1 MYNGRSNREFATSR
15 CEADELMPQNPQ
27 EDDWVSAWDAVQS
40 FAQEFGGLK
49 RAQHALA
56 IAMREQLL
64 TAAAEHTAICE
75 GTEDFEE
82 LEAKKGE
89 ILEIPSNVWTRSE
102 YWDSDRLAWDWEEG
116 EFRIENLDSDCAY
129 MFFGVHF
136 LMSDLDKLKPDLPAF
151 AELLTPR
158 DSKARIEQIKG
169 ARRGPKPSIR
179 WAAFIEAI
187 LQLERDG
194 DLMTA
199 QYDGPVKLLDTIQGR
214 IGLDKQFD
222 PRPIEPVVS
231 YIYANL
237 LCGVSRK

>member
-1 MYNGRSNREFATSR
+1 MTRSGD
-15 CEADELMPQNPQ
+15 EAD
-27 EDDWVSAWDAVQS
+27 WVTAWDSVQS
-40 FAQEFGGLK
+40 VARAFGGLK

-56 IAMREQLL
+56 IALREQLL

-75 GTEDFEE
+75 GEDDFKE
-82 LEAKKGE
+82 LEAQEGE
-89 ILEIPSNVWTRSE
+89 ILEIPSDVWTRSE

-116 EFRIENLDSDCAY
+116 EFQIENSDLDCTY

-136 LMSDLDKLKPDLPAF
+136 LMSDLDKLKPDLPVF
-151 AELLTPR
+151 AELLTPG
-158 DSKARIEQIKG
+158 DTQTRIEQIKG

-179 WAAFIEAI
+179 WAAFVQAI

-199 QYDGPVKLLDTIQGR
+199 QYDGPVRLLDTIQER
-214 IGLDKQFD
+214 IDLEKQFD
-222 PRPIEPVVS
+222 ARTIEPVVS

-237 LCGVSRK
+237 LCGVAQK